1 MESSKRMNNYIKDFH
16 YKFQTKNVTLNYCVA
31 ETDDGNSYLPI
42 VLDPEEVISI
52 CEFLKNRS
60 CISYVDFDPHRQDDV
75 IIDVY
80 FKYDTADTS
89 IRKICSEAIQMIKEI
104 ADNKKEEC

>member
-1 MESSKRMNNYIKDFH
+1 MNNYIKDFH
-16 YKFQTKNVTLNYCVA
+16 YEFHTKNVSLNYRVA

-42 VLDPEEVISI
+42 VLDPEDVIPI
-52 CEFLKNRS
+52 CEFLKNKS

-89 IRKICSEAIQMIKEI
+89 IRKICDEAIQRIKEI
-104 ADNKKEEC
+104 VNNKK

>member
-1 MESSKRMNNYIKDFH
+1 MNNYTKDFH
-16 YKFQTKNVTLNYCVA
+16 YEFHTKNVTLNYREV
-31 ETDDGNSYLPI
+31 ETESGNSYLPI
-42 VLDPEEVISI
+42 VLDPEDVISI
-52 CEFLKNRS
+52 CEFLKNKS

-89 IRKICSEAIQMIKEI
+89 IIKICDEAIQMIKEI
-104 ADNKKEEC
+104 ANNKKEEH

>member
-1 MESSKRMNNYIKDFH
+1 MESSIRMNNYIKDFH
-16 YKFQTKNVTLNYCVA
+16 YEFHTKNVSLNYRVA

-42 VLDPEEVISI
+42 VLDPEDVIPI
-52 CEFLKNRS
+52 CEFLKNKS

-89 IRKICSEAIQMIKEI
+89 IRKICDEAIQRIKEI
-104 ADNKKEEC
+104 VNNKK